1 MFDSFQPVPSGRHP
15 HIHKRNGIGSPNFVR
30 GFHEGKCSAPLIR
43 AIDLKWF
50 MRIHREGLSKE
61 HHTRFSQI
69 LWLTLMVEHSP
80 EVIVDRQ
87 IIVYDQDSTIMMAV
101 RNVHRYKSFDLVLRT
116 VTLARRPAI

>member
-1 MFDSFQPVPSGRHP
+1 
-15 HIHKRNGIGSPNFVR
+15 
-30 GFHEGKCSAPLIR
+30 LIR

-61 HHTRFSQI
+61 RHMRFSQI
-69 LWLTLMVEHSP
+69 LWLTLMVENSP

-101 RNVHRYKSFDLVLRT
+101 RNVHRYKSFELVL
-116 VTLARRPAI
+116 